1 MALETKKRAKRPLSA
16 SRRVRFSAAVLAG
29 IATAGCSRALEPGV
43 QAAFAG
49 PAAGAAA
56 MRGRMTQATPLPPPV
71 AVAPEHGALPQLSLP
86 PPGVAVPEPMSLPGP
101 VPAAGARPE
110 DSRRYTLLPGVTL
123 PPVVKEKV
131 TRIADGYHRR
141 TGKPLVITSGARDAS
156 EQAEAMYELFR
167 LGADVTSLYR
177 NKSAL
182 REIQQVYEDGR
193 AAARPA
199 GAVVTAMAEVIRRQ
213 VERGVYISA
222 HLRAGAVDVRNRDMS
237 TTEKRALL
245 DAIAE
250 VGGVSALEEAKPPH
264 YHLQVD

>member
-1 MALETKKRAKRPLSA
+1 MTLERKKRAKRPLSV

-71 AVAPEHGALPQLSLP
+71 AITHEHAPLP
-86 PPGVAVPEPMSLPGP
+86 PPGVAAPDPMSLPGP

-110 DSRRYTLLPGVTL
+110 DSRRYMLLPGVTL
-123 PPVVKEKV
+123 SPLVKEKV

-141 TGKPLVITSGARDAS
+141 TGKPLVITSGARDSS

-182 REIQQVYEDGR
+182 REIQQAYEDGR
-193 AAARPA
+193 AAARPT

-222 HLRAGAVDVRNRDMS
+222 HLKAGAVDVRNRDMS
-237 TTEKRALL
+237 TAEKRALL

>member
-1 MALETKKRAKRPLSA
+1 MTLERKKRARRPLSV

-71 AVAPEHGALPQLSLP
+71 AVAHEHAPLLP
-86 PPGVAVPEPMSLPGP
+86 PPGMAAQDPMSLPGP

-110 DSRRYTLLPGVTL
+110 DSRRFTLLPGVTL
-123 PPVVKEKV
+123 SPLVKEKV
-131 TRIADGYHRR
+131 TRLADAYHRR

-182 REIQQVYEDGR
+182 REIQQAYEDGR
-193 AAARPA
+193 ASARPTS
-199 GAVVTAMAEVIRRQ
+199 AVVAAMAEVIRRQ
-213 VERGVYISA
+213 VVRGVYISA

-237 TTEKRALL
+237 TAEKRALL
-245 DAIAE
+245 DAVAE